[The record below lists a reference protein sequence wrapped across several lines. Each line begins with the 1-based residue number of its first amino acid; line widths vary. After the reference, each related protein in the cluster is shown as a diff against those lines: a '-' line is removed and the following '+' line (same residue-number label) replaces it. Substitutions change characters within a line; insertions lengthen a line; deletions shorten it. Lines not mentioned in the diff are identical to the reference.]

1 MKEEGRRIAAVESF
15 NVANKRINKL
25 KNKLT
30 EAEKDKNS
38 AEAALDS
45 IERQA
50 EGQQVLLC

>member
-1 MKEEGRRIAAVESF
+1 MKEEGRRIAAVEAF

>member
-1 MKEEGRRIAAVESF
+1 MKEEGRRIADVEAF

-30 EAEKDKNS
+30 EAEKDKKS

>member
-1 MKEEGRRIAAVESF
+1 MKEEGRRIAAVEAF

-30 EAEKDKNS
+30 EAEKDKKS

-50 EGQQVLLC
+50 EGQ